1 MPMILKFRG
10 KGNII
15 FSAGNGG
22 TNMTEI
28 LFILLYSV
36 IMWLVIEIAVVL
48 FAATGLK
55 KPIARYQVISMLT
68 ATGFTTDESS
78 LIIDH
83 PIRRRISAAVILF
96 GYFSL
101 AVMISSIASILSND
115 LRINLLIVVILV
127 FFAIWMFLKNKV
139 ISTYLTN
146 KFEHEMD
153 EEYDL
158 EDWPLKTAL
167 SLNENDMV
175 AEVEIRED
183 SKYTGQACE
192 RMILRDDDIHLLFIK
207 RGNIILRKS
216 LLEEKLQLGDRIM
229 IFGDKD
235 SIKKKFTGMLVDE
248 NP

>member
-1 MPMILKFRG
+1 
-10 KGNII
+10 
-15 FSAGNGG
+15 
-22 TNMTEI
+22 MTEI
-28 LFILLYSV
+28 LFVLLYSV

-55 KPIARYQVISMLT
+55 KPIARYQVISMIT

-101 AVMISSIASILSND
+101 AVMISSIASVLSND
-115 LRINLLIVVILV
+115 LRTNLLVIIIAV
-127 FFAIWMFLKNKV
+127 FFAIWMFLKNKI
-139 ISTYLTN
+139 ISSYLTN

-167 SLNENDMV
+167 SLDENDMV
-175 AEVEIRED
+175 AEVEIKED
-183 SKYTGQACE
+183 SEYTNHACE
-192 RMILRDDDIHLLFIK
+192 NMILRGDDIHLLFIE
-207 RGNIILRKS
+207 RGNVILRKS
-216 LLEEKLQLGDRIM
+216 LLEEKLQAGDRIM
-229 IFGDKD
+229 IFGDKEA
-235 SIKKKFTGMLVDE
+235 IKNKFAGMLVDE
-248 NP
+248 HA

>member
-1 MPMILKFRG
+1 
-10 KGNII
+10 
-15 FSAGNGG
+15 
-22 TNMTEI
+22 MTEI
-28 LFILLYSV
+28 LFVLLYSV

-48 FAATGLK
+48 FAATGLQ

-101 AVMISSIASILSND
+101 AVMISSIASVLSND
-115 LRINLLIVVILV
+115 LRTNLLAVVIVVFL
-127 FFAIWMFLKNKV
+127 AIWLFLKNKV
-139 ISTYLTN
+139 ISAYLTN

-153 EEYDL
+153 EEYNL

-167 SLNENDMV
+167 SLKENDMV

-183 SKYTGQACE
+183 SKYTNQACE
-192 RMILRDDDIHLLFIK
+192 KMILRSDDIHLLFIK
-207 RGNIILRKS
+207 RGNVILRKS
-216 LLEEKLQLGDRIM
+216 LLEEKLQLGDRIL
-229 IFGDKD
+229 IFGDKEA
-235 SIKKKFTGMLVDE
+235 IKKKFSGMLVDE
-248 NP
+248 RA

>member
-1 MPMILKFRG
+1 
-10 KGNII
+10 
-15 FSAGNGG
+15 
-22 TNMTEI
+22 MTEI
-28 LFILLYSV
+28 LFILFYSV

-55 KPIARYQVISMLT
+55 KPIARYQVISMIT

-115 LRINLLIVVILV
+115 LRTNLLIIVIIV
-127 FFAIWMFLKNKV
+127 FFAILMLLKNRG
-139 ISTYLTN
+139 ISSFLTN

-167 SLNENDMV
+167 SLNDNDMV

-183 SKYTGQACE
+183 SKYTNRVCE
-192 RMILRDDDIHLLFIK
+192 EMILRDDDIHLLFIK

-216 LLEEKLQLGDRIM
+216 LLEERLQLGDRIM
-229 IFGDKD
+229 IFGDKE
-235 SIKKKFTGMLVDE
+235 SIKKKFSGMLVGDR
-248 NP
+248 P

>member
-1 MPMILKFRG
+1 
-10 KGNII
+10 
-15 FSAGNGG
+15 
-22 TNMTEI
+22 MTEI
-28 LFILLYSV
+28 LFILLYSA

-101 AVMISSIASILSND
+101 AVMISSIASVLSND
-115 LRINLLIVVILV
+115 LRINLLVLVIAV
-127 FFAIWMFLKNKV
+127 CFAIWLFLKNKI
-139 ISTYLTN
+139 ISAYLTN

-167 SLNENDMV
+167 SLKENDMV
-175 AEVEIRED
+175 AEIEIREN
-183 SKYTGQACE
+183 SEYANQACE
-192 RMILRDDDIHLLFIK
+192 RLILRGDDLHLLFIK

-229 IFGDKD
+229 IFGDKET
-235 SIKKKFTGMLVDE
+235 IKKKFAGMLVDE
-248 NP
+248 NI